1 MMNVKKNVR
10 GKMEQV
16 TVKFKSA
23 DIDILD
29 SIAAEE
35 ELSRSAV
42 IRKIVTKWIKGELQN
57 KAEV

>member
-1 MMNVKKNVR
+1 
-10 GKMEQV
+10 MEQV

-42 IRKIVTKWIKGELQN
+42 IRKIVTKWIKGEFEN
-57 KAEV
+57 KAEA